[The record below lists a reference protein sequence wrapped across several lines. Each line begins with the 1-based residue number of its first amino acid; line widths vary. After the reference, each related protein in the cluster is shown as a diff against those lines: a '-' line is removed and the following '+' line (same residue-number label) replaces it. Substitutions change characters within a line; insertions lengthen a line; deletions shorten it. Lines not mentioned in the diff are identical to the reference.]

1 MIIPLVIVTIIAA
14 INFQGFMDRY
24 WKWKRVRY
32 LLFLS
37 IITLALFLLNHSR
50 LWRMHK
56 VQNEFFSYNAWNEGE
71 RISYEWLV
79 DVQLYINNNM
89 NDTVYIIAFWIGL
102 TVSVLSFFLAVW
114 WLLRKPS
121 ILSKRIILESL
132 E

>member
-1 MIIPLVIVTIIAA
+1 
-14 INFQGFMDRY
+14 
-24 WKWKRVRY
+24 
-32 LLFLS
+32 
-37 IITLALFLLNHSR
+37 
-50 LWRMHK
+50 MHK

-71 RISYEWLV
+71 RISYEWSV